1 MRYNAL
7 VFSKTAKL
15 TRPLGERLF
24 YNMSGDKIVTRCSLR
39 CQGENSKILSFG
51 GRELLKKLKKYVQ
64 EFCKDCAER
73 KEESA
78 LNFFLGMLFAL
89 LLNVLFRF

>member
-1 MRYNAL
+1 M
-7 VFSKTAKL
+7 
-15 TRPLGERLF
+15 
-24 YNMSGDKIVTRCSLR
+24 
-39 CQGENSKILSFG
+39 
-51 GRELLKKLKKYVQ
+51 KKLKKYVQ
-64 EFCKDCAER
+64 EFCKDCAEH